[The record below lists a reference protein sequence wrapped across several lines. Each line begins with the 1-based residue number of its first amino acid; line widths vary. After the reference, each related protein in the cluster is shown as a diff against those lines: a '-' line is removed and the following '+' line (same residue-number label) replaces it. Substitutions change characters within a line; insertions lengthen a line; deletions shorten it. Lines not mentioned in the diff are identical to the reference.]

1 MELRIFSKRIMIAGT
16 LLIWTIKYG
25 LRPNIVFPDL
35 ISFFLGIAP
44 NFLGSFLLPFG
55 ACWFFGGKERN
66 LSRFFRIGNQAELKQ
81 FCLLGFLL
89 LLINEYLQLI
99 PVFGRTFDYYDILF
113 SMAGLGIGYFVFSR
127 KLQQSYTLSA

>member
-1 MELRIFSKRIMIAGT
+1 MIAGT

-44 NFLGSFLLPFG
+44 NFPGIFSFAIWRLL
-55 ACWFFGGKERN
+55 FFGGREWY
-66 LSRFFRIGNQAELKQ
+66 LSRFRIRNQGELKQ

-89 LLINEYLQLI
+89 PLRQ
-99 PVFGRTFDYYDILF
+99 
-113 SMAGLGIGYFVFSR
+113 
-127 KLQQSYTLSA
+127 